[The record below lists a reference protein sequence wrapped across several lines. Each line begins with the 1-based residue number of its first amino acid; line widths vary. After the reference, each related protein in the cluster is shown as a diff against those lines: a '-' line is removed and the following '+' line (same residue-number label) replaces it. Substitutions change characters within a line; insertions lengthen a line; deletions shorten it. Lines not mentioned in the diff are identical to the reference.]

1 MMPTRNS
8 VAVHSLLTGVL
19 IGGRLSLSVPDP
31 LLRIALATVLGL
43 SGLKLID
50 VPGSGI
56 AIICVLGIGMAALLV
71 YIGRHS
77 LVWNARRTASVA
89 DPPVGTEP
97 A

>member
-1 MMPTRNS
+1 LS
-8 VAVHSLLTGVL
+8 V
-19 IGGRLSLSVPDP
+19 SVPDP

-56 AIICVLGIGMAALLV
+56 AIVCVLGVGMAALLV

-77 LVWNARRTASVA
+77 LVRAGRRAAPAV